1 MTGRS
6 ICKEATMSVEEMVEF
21 CIAQGNKLVGAQVY
35 FIIVKIGIVTILILQ
50 ASILVCCQQSL
61 TEKVLL
67 P

>member
-1 MTGRS
+1 
-6 ICKEATMSVEEMVEF
+6 MSVEEMVEF